1 MTTYIWPQQSVS
13 LAGAAT
19 EAKQDVIIGHIDG
32 VEATLTAIAAKDFST
47 ETTLAAAKLV
57 LDSIDNGLPNALGRQ
72 AAAASTG
79 VVLSTEDKASL
90 DAVGTKLDS
99 LIAKTAGALIP
110 VAYDTIIPALGGAT
124 TDTYTYKT
132 GGIAGTT
139 VATLSINYT
148 DATKVTVTSY
158 VVT

>member
-1 MTTYIWPQQSVS
+1 MTTYIWPQTPSAMA
-13 LAGAAT
+13 AGVAT
-19 EAKQDVIIGHIDG
+19 EAKQDVGN
-32 VEATLTAIAAKDFST
+32 ASLASIAAEDFAT

-90 DAVGTKLDS
+90 DAIGTKLDT
-99 LIAKTAGALIP
+99 LTTKTAGALIN
-110 VAYDTIIPALGGAT
+110 VAHDTIVPNLGGAT
-124 TDTYTYKT
+124 TDVYTYKT
-132 GGIAGTT
+132 GGVAGTT
-139 VATLSINYT
+139 VATLTITYT